1 MDRPACYTSTIGI
14 LGRTHGPSDR
24 DNGEVGIPRAMALRI
39 ETFSNVKGGNAFYKA
54 IGHPLAARAA
64 RGLLAELAA
73 GGPVAIYDPLGF
85 ATSFAQLYDLSGL
98 DIAGVY
104 AQDFEDI
111 GRQIL
116 GQAAQPVTDLRA
128 ARAGSVLV
136 VAFDAERL
144 KLIEH
149 IRHLLP
155 DGAEAVSLDAMA
167 LPEAMRSNRRVYLDP
182 LNFATN
188 FAFFREDEGQHTRL
202 VTCNYWSGYGASDPA
217 LWCCLFDAAG
227 ETLAEWQEALPGAAG
242 SIVIDSAEL
251 RRRFGLG
258 PFTGQLFLHV
268 HRIAGHDVVKYA
280 LDTYGEAAEELSC
293 THDAN
298 SWPSDAYGGLPA
310 PENGE
315 KVILWLQN
323 SHPVPVPRGAVG
335 LNLMGHPEIAWLD
348 REIPPFGSCALDT
361 RELLPEARWPQQIE
375 VQAGKHMV
383 RPRYEV
389 LAGNGRR
396 RIAHV
401 NVERVDLKP
410 DPRIPELANLLGKGY
425 ILPAPLL
432 PPDRFR
438 SIVLPTPMASC
449 QANLPVA
456 ALVYDSEGREVAAR
470 PLGCLPRSHT
480 TALDLTDLLPAKAK
494 SGNGKA
500 GNGAHGNEV
509 WRDKAWG
516 HVELVYD
523 FAEGGEADGWLHG
536 LFRYQDRHSGHSAE
550 TSFGAHMFN
559 AVLTYRNEPQSY
571 AGRAPGLS
579 TRLFLRLGA
588 PRYDTICH
596 LIYAASTPW
605 RESSDTHLELHDG
618 SGRAIA
624 ERRVAIACGGSL
636 LWRASETFEAD
647 ELAAAGER
655 GYVLIRDTTC
665 RLFGYHG
672 LLNGDTSFSF
682 DHMFGF

>member
-1 MDRPACYTSTIGI
+1 
-14 LGRTHGPSDR
+14 
-24 DNGEVGIPRAMALRI
+24 MALRI

-64 RGLLAELAA
+64 RALLAGLDAD
-73 GGPVAIYDPLGF
+73 GPVAIYDPLGF
-85 ATSFAQLYDLSGL
+85 ATSFAALYDLSGL

-104 AQDFEDI
+104 VQDFEDI

-116 GQAAQPVTDLRA
+116 GQAAQPVTDLKATRA
-128 ARAGSVLV
+128 RKVLV
-136 VAFDAERL
+136 VTFDAERL
-144 KLIEH
+144 IEH
-149 IRHLLP
+149 IQHLLP
-155 DGAEAVSLDAMA
+155 DGAAAISLDGLA
-167 LPEAMRSNRRVYLDP
+167 LPESMRTNKRHYLDP

-202 VTCNYWSGYGASDPA
+202 VTANYWAGYGASDPA
-217 LWCCLFDAAG
+217 LWCCLFDGAG
-227 ETLAEWQEALPGAAG
+227 EVLAEWREPLPGPNAG
-242 SIVIDSAEL
+242 IAIDSAEV

-280 LDTYGEAAEELSC
+280 LDTYGEAADALSC

-298 SWPSDAYGGLPA
+298 SWPSDSYGGLPA
-310 PENGE
+310 PEEGE
-315 KVILWLQN
+315 RVILWLQN

-335 LNLMGHPEIAWLD
+335 LNVMGKQEVAWLD
-348 REIPPFGSCALDT
+348 RDIPPFGSYALDT
-361 RELLPEARWPQQIE
+361 QALLPEARWPQQIE

-389 LAGNGRR
+389 LSGSGRR

-425 ILPAPLL
+425 VLPAPVL

-438 SIVLPTPMASC
+438 SIALPTPMATC
-449 QANLPVA
+449 QRNLPVA
-456 ALVYDSEGREVAAR
+456 ALVYDAQGREVASR
-470 PLGCLPRSHT
+470 PLGCLPRDHT
-480 TALDLTDLLPAKAK
+480 TALELTDLLPDK
-494 SGNGKA
+494 GN
-500 GNGAHGNEV
+500 GNGA

-536 LFRYQDRHSGHSAE
+536 LFRYQDRLSGHSAE

-559 AVLTYRNEPQSY
+559 TVLTYRGEPQSY
-571 AGRAPGLS
+571 AGRPPGLS

-588 PRYDTICH
+588 PPYDTFCH

-605 RESSDTHLELHDG
+605 REVSDTRLALHDG
-618 SGRAIA
+618 DAKVIA
-624 ERRVAIACGGSL
+624 ERRVAIPCGGSH

-647 ELAAAGER
+647 ELEAAGER

-672 LLNGDTSFSF
+672 LLNGESSFSF